1 MGVVGVGGK
10 VGVAEVVG
18 VVRQVGL
25 VGGRRSSGSGR
36 GGGSGTRSV
45 FCSMFGVAIENLLT
59 MHNLSCLLLVL
70 SFLASNS

>member
-25 VGGRRSSGSGR
+25 VGGRRSSGSG
-36 GGGSGTRSV
+36 SRS
-45 FCSMFGVAIENLLT
+45 M
-59 MHNLSCLLLVL
+59 
-70 SFLASNS
+70 